1 MQSGT
6 AASYGIGYGLDGF
19 VLPDNP
25 LVQFRLQ
32 MQQFVLF
39 ALQHL
44 AYRYAGPAGYYV
56 GDVFSVH
63 FLFNHGLVTLH
74 FVQFLLRFFNLL
86 VQRLQFAVTD
96 FGHPAIVAFPFCFV
110 GLELQVL
117 YFHLILLDFVDKGL
131 FTLPFRLV
139 RVFLLFQL
147 GKFFADLFQF
157 GLVVFALDGFTF
169 NLQLLYLTRNLVQL
183 FRYGIDL
190 HTQLG
195 GGFVHQVDSL
205 VRQETVGDV
214 TVAQL
219 YGGDDGIVLN
229 PYVVMVLI
237 TFLQTTQNGDGAQ
250 CIRFVH
256 HDNLEAALQRFVLF
270 EILLIFIEGS
280 GPDAPQFTAC
290 QGGFQDVGGIHGTFA
305 LAGTH
310 QGVDFINEEDNVSFR
325 LLHFVDNGLQTFFK
339 FAFVL
344 GASHQCTHIQGVD
357 LFVLQVL
364 GDVSTQ
370 DTVGKSL
377 YDSCFTGTRFTDKN
391 RVVLGTP
398 TQNLQDTPYLFV
410 TADDGIQ
417 FAAAGCFVQ
426 IDGILFQ

>member
-1 MQSGT
+1 
-6 AASYGIGYGLDGF
+6 
-19 VLPDNP
+19 
-25 LVQFRLQ
+25 
-32 MQQFVLF
+32 MQQFLLF
-39 ALQHL
+39 TLQHL

-56 GDVFSVH
+56 GDVFSIH
-63 FLFNHGLVTLH
+63 FLFNHGLVALH
-74 FVQFLLRFFNLL
+74 FVQFLLCFLNLP

-96 FGHPAIVAFPFCFV
+96 FGHPAIVAFPFCLV

-117 YFHLILLDFVDKGL
+117 YFHLILLDFVDKSL

-139 RVFLLFQL
+139 RIFLLLQL
-147 GKFFADLFQF
+147 GKFFADLFQL
-157 GLVVFALDGFTF
+157 GLVVFALDGFAF
-169 NLQLLYLTRNLVQL
+169 NLQLLYLTRDFVQF
-183 FRYGIDL
+183 FRNGIDL

-195 GGFVHQVDSL
+195 SGFVHQVDSL

-219 YGGDDGIVLN
+219 YGGDDGIVFDAD
-229 PYVVMVLI
+229 VVMVLI
-237 TFLQTTQNGDGAQ
+237 TFLQTSQNGNGAQ
-250 CIRFVH
+250 RVRLVH
-256 HDNLEAALQRFVLF
+256 HDNLEAAFQRFVLL
-270 EILLIFIEGS
+270 EILLIFIKGS
-280 GPDAPQFTAC
+280 GPDASQFTAC
-290 QGGFQDVGGIHGTFA
+290 QGGFQDVGSIHGAFA
-305 LAGTH
+305 LTCTH
-310 QGVDFINEEDNVSFR
+310 QGMDFINEEDNLSFG
-325 LLHFVDNGLQTFFK
+325 LLYFVDDGFQAFFK

-344 GASHQCTHIQGVD
+344 GAGYQCTHIQGVD

-377 YDSCFTGTRFTDKN
+377 YDGRFTGTRFTDKN

-398 TQNLQDTPYLFV
+398 AQNLQDTPYLFV
-410 TADDGIQ
+410 TTDDGVQ